1 MSSSVGH
8 NSLVMAV
15 GTAASRL
22 TGQIRTILLAAAVG
36 TTGMAANAYQAGSM
50 IPQVIFTLISG
61 GIFNAVLVPQIVRT
75 LKEDDAED
83 RLNKLITFAIALLA
97 GITLAMMLLTA
108 TTPAFTHLY
117 ANGGK
122 DMLAL
127 TNAFALWCMPQI
139 FFYGL
144 YTVLGQILAAK
155 NHFGMYAWS
164 SVAANIVSCAG
175 FTLFIVMFGKADNQP
190 LSFWTTGKIMLTAGT
205 WTLGVAVQAIV
216 LFVPLF
222 KLGLRYRWRWG
233 VHGIGLR
240 SMGSIAAW
248 SLGIVG
254 IDQLL
259 TIISTRITT
268 NAPLRAHQLFGI
280 DETLVA
286 GNATYQNAFTI
297 YILPYSLIAVS
308 VATAVFPRISRA
320 VADNDLAAARNDLSD
335 ALRNV
340 TLLMSFF
347 SAVFVVLSVPI
358 SLALLPSISV
368 GEAQLMSGPMIAL
381 SLSLPLSSS
390 YLIIQRTFYAFEDGR
405 SPFIFMA
412 VQLSI
417 QMITLLIVTKVF
429 SPLQW
434 TTMRGVAVTL
444 AYTFSFPLLVWM
456 LRKRFENRLDGR
468 RIALSYIKATVAA
481 VAAAI
486 VGIWLRTPVEH
497 ILGAELTPSGGHMN
511 WLQSVGVCVVLGIV
525 IIAVYVGALWGMHT
539 QELVTM
545 VSSLKAR
552 IAARRQSDA
561 AVVPDAAG
569 IAGDADDAMSHL
581 EGGNGSETTDDDA
594 DSHDDS
600 DGTPAAGQDDGQ
612 PAGAATDRAAAD
624 NPDEAPSNGL
634 AQTDTGQHVGLVQD
648 TAVPAAV
655 STTPVVRMTTI
666 TSPAS
671 TRISRYGAE
680 GTMKP
685 QLGDTVINR
694 YTLVSLLRDEPGIQA
709 WKANDRVLARDCQLF
724 IVTDAGAIAKVD
736 AIASSLALSRNRR
749 FTQVL
754 QLQHRGEVSIII
766 TAVDNGLSLTDYFH
780 GPASGTLSNAA
791 MRSILGE
798 TASAMRQ
805 LLVDGLSHYAL
816 STDTIRLTAN
826 GVQLADATLS
836 PMLADTSHAP
846 EGLGAERLATR
857 QLAAV
862 LYSLITRTPSAVD
875 TRFDLSKLGPDVP
888 GEFRL
893 ICHRGL
899 ESDGNS
905 NVVPMESLAEL
916 TALLGDW
923 EPLSHLQN
931 SDIAL
936 PSIDAECSI
945 ANASLKTPDP
955 ARILDFPQDLSSS
968 FEQHSYA
975 QAAQASVMPVS
986 ALASPD
992 ANSENAD
999 HDKALAA
1006 RQQAIQQAM
1015 QQESAEWMKN
1025 SQAVPRNSARQ
1036 DIPHPEVTDSSD
1048 YDFHDIAAA
1057 EVANIMAPSV
1067 PDPDNAI
1074 FPNFNVPPSPYTD
1087 TQATLRFDFA
1097 RKAAK
1102 KAHRLQPPSVN
1113 ESTSRIPVY
1122 DANGLPLPPGDESRR
1137 ALENEQTQILAANTP
1152 VSRPPSFTPTVE
1164 PEKETQ
1170 ESYNPVTQ
1178 DDVADEKLFGRFSTK
1193 VVAIV
1198 VVILVVAAAAGL
1210 ALHSLSGGTTIG
1222 VAKQSGA
1229 WPSQN
1234 LDKVPF
1240 GSSTPTSDASASSS
1254 SGKTSVITEDKDA
1267 SAVPTPTVPEN
1278 NTPYSIDKQEF
1289 LTKPGGQDGYGYYM
1303 HLSEPESVYRFVV
1316 SIRSSG
1322 GTGYLYANTTA
1333 DPTQGE
1339 QVAQFS
1345 FDASG
1350 TTDVKLTKTV
1360 KSQDF
1365 LMWVPRD
1372 SLPGNQ
1378 LYINSVQLY

>member
-1 MSSSVGH
+1 MSSSIGH
-8 NSLVMAV
+8 NSLVMAI

-75 LKEDDAED
+75 LKEEDAEE

-97 GITLAMMLLTA
+97 GITIVMMLLTA
-108 TTPAFTHLY
+108 TTPAFTRLY
-117 ANGGK
+117 ANGGQ

-175 FTLFIVMFGKADNQP
+175 FTLFIVLFGRADRQP
-190 LSFWTTGKIMLTAGT
+190 LSFWTSDKIMLTAGT
-205 WTLGVAVQAIV
+205 WTLGVAIQALV
-216 LFVPLF
+216 LFIPLF
-222 KLGLRYRWRWG
+222 RLGLRYRWRWG

-240 SMGSIAAW
+240 SMGSVAAW

-254 IDQLL
+254 VDQLL

-268 NAPLRAHQLFGI
+268 NAPLRAHQLYGI

-308 VATAVFPRISRA
+308 VATAVFPKISRA
-320 VADNDLAAARNDLSD
+320 VADNDMDTARADLSD

-340 TLLMSFF
+340 SLLMSYFT
-347 SAVFVVLSVPI
+347 AVFVVMSVPV

-381 SLSLPLSSS
+381 SLSLPLSSA

-405 SPFIFMA
+405 SPFVFMA

-417 QMITLLIVTKVF
+417 QMLVLLIVTHSM
-429 SPLQW
+429 SPLHW
-434 TTMRGVAVTL
+434 TMMRGVAVTI
-444 AYTFSFPLLVWM
+444 AYVLSFPLLVWM

-468 RIALSYIKATVAA
+468 RIAMSFIKAGVATVAA
-481 VAAAI
+481 I
-486 VGIWLRTPVEH
+486 VVGLWLRTPIYHLV
-497 ILGAELTPSGGHMN
+497 GADLNGNARHMN
-511 WLQSVGVCVVLGIV
+511 WIQAVAACALLAIIITV
-525 IIAVYVGALWGMHT
+525 IFVGALWGMHT
-539 QELVTM
+539 EELIGLM
-545 VSSLKAR
+545 ASLGNR
-552 IAARRQSDA
+552 LNRRSTAAA
-561 AVVPDAAG
+561 AVTSRAEHTAGGRAGEDGHTAEDSVEQPSTASHGHPD
-569 IAGDADDAMSHL
+569 
-581 EGGNGSETTDDDA
+581 TPVF
-594 DSHDDS
+594 
-600 DGTPAAGQDDGQ
+600 DGHGT
-612 PAGAATDRAAAD
+612 AAA
-624 NPDEAPSNGL
+624 
-634 AQTDTGQHVGLVQD
+634 
-648 TAVPAAV
+648 PAAV
-655 STTPVVRMTTI
+655 STTPVSRMTTI
-666 TSPAS
+666 AP
-671 TRISRYGAE
+671 RSRDVLDME
-680 GTMKP
+680 PKEPMKP
-685 QLGDTVINR
+685 QLGDTIINR
-694 YTLVSLLRDEPGIQA
+694 YTLVSLLRDEPGLQA

-724 IVTDAGAIAKVD
+724 IVTDAGAIPMVD

-749 FTQVL
+749 YTQVL
-754 QLQHRGEVSIII
+754 QLQHRGDVSIII

-780 GPASGTLSNAA
+780 GPASKTLSQAA
-791 MRSILGE
+791 IRSILGE

-805 LLVDGLSHYAL
+805 LLVDGLSHYSL

-826 GVQLADATLS
+826 GVQLADATIS

-846 EGLGAERLATR
+846 AGLSPERLATR

-862 LYSLITRTPSAVD
+862 LYALITRTPSS
-875 TRFDLSKLGPDVP
+875 TETPIDLNRLGPDVP

-899 ESDGNS
+899 GAAGEPG
-905 NVVPMESLAEL
+905 VVPMESLAEL
-916 TALLGDW
+916 TALLGNW
-923 EPLSHLQN
+923 KPLTELHN

-936 PSIDAECSI
+936 PSVDAECSI
-945 ANASLKTPDP
+945 AAAALRAPVP
-955 ARILDFPQDLSSS
+955 EHILDFPQDLSSS
-968 FEQHSYA
+968 FEQHAYAQA
-975 QAAQASVMPVS
+975 QAAQVGAIPAAVPLPSQKETDDQH
-986 ALASPD
+986 AKD
-992 ANSENAD
+992 I
-999 HDKALAA
+999 AA
-1006 RQQAIQQAM
+1006 RQQAMQQAM

-1025 SQAVPRNSARQ
+1025 SQAAPRNPNRQ
-1036 DIPHPEVTDSSD
+1036 PPLPHPDPSDSSD

-1074 FPNFNVPPSPYTD
+1074 FPNFNVPSDPYTD
-1087 TQATLRFDFA
+1087 TQATMRFDFA

-1102 KAHRLQPPSVN
+1102 NAHRLQPPSTV
-1113 ESTSRIPVY
+1113 ESTSRIPVF
-1122 DANGLPLPPGDESRR
+1122 DANGLPVEPGDESRR
-1137 ALENEQTQILAANTP
+1137 ALEDEQTQILAASTP

-1164 PEKETQ
+1164 PEHE
-1170 ESYNPVTQ
+1170 ERSAYNPAAQ
-1178 DDVADEKLFGRFSTK
+1178 DDVADETLFGRFSTK

-1198 VVILVVAAAAGL
+1198 IVIVVVAAAAGL
-1210 ALHSLSGGTTIG
+1210 ALHSLSGGTSIG
-1222 VAKQSGA
+1222 TAKQSSA

-1240 GSSTPTSDASASSS
+1240 GSSTPTSDATGSSKD
-1254 SGKTSVITEDKDA
+1254 SGKGGVITADKDA
-1267 SAVPTPTVPEN
+1267 SAVPSPTVPEN
-1278 NTPYSIDKQEF
+1278 NTPYTIDKQEF
-1289 LTKPGGQDGYGYYM
+1289 LTRPGGQDGFGYYM

-1350 TTDVKLTKTV
+1350 TTEVKLTKTV

-1378 LYINSVQLY
+1378 LYINKVELY

>member
-8 NSLVMAV
+8 NSFVMAV

-97 GITLAMMLLTA
+97 GITIAMMLLTA

-175 FTLFIVMFGKADNQP
+175 FTLFIVMFGKADKQP
-190 LSFWTTGKIMLTAGT
+190 LSFWTTDKIMLTAGT
-205 WTLGVAVQAIV
+205 WTLGVAVQALV
-216 LFVPLF
+216 LFLPLF

-240 SMGSIAAW
+240 SMGSVAAW

-308 VATAVFPRISRA
+308 VATAVFPRVSRA
-320 VADNDLAAARNDLSD
+320 VADNDLNTARDDLSD

-347 SAVFVVLSVPI
+347 SAIFVVLSVPI

-417 QMITLLIVTKVF
+417 QMLTLLITTKVL
-429 SPLQW
+429 SPLDW
-434 TTMRGVAVTL
+434 TLMRGVAVTL
-444 AYTFSFPLLVWM
+444 AYALSFPLLVWM

-468 RIALSYIKATVAA
+468 RIALSYIKATAAA

-486 VGIWLRTPVEH
+486 VGLWLRGPVEH
-497 ILGAELTPSGGHMN
+497 LLGAELTPSGGHMN
-511 WLQSVGVCVVLGIV
+511 WLQSVGVCVVIGIV
-525 IIAVYVGALWGMHT
+525 VIAVYVGALWGMHT
-539 QELVTM
+539 EELVTM
-545 VSSLKAR
+545 LSSLKAR
-552 IAARRQSDA
+552 VASRRSGNAANVD
-561 AVVPDAAG
+561 
-569 IAGDADDAMSHL
+569 GD
-581 EGGNGSETTDDDA
+581 
-594 DSHDDS
+594 
-600 DGTPAAGQDDGQ
+600 Q
-612 PAGAATDRAAAD
+612 PAGDTADESADSTDTTDTTETADNRATSGEPDEPNDSDEPDEPDNPD
-624 NPDEAPSNGL
+624 NPDEPSNPGNR
-634 AQTDTGQHVGLVQD
+634 APDRPRTGPQADSAED
-648 TAVPAAV
+648 TAVPTAV
-655 STTPVVRMTTI
+655 STTPVVRMTTT

-671 TRISRYGAE
+671 TRFSRYGAE

-694 YTLVSLLRDEPGIQA
+694 YTLVSLLRDEPGLQA
-709 WKANDRVLARDCQLF
+709 WKANDRVLARDCQLY
-724 IVTDAGAIAKVD
+724 IVTDADAIAKVD

-754 QLQHRGEVSIII
+754 QLQHRGDVSIII

-780 GPASGTLSNAA
+780 GPASGTLSHAA

-816 STDTIRLTAN
+816 NTDTIRLTAN

-862 LYSLITRTPSAVD
+862 LYALITRTPSSVD
-875 TRFDLSKLGPDVP
+875 TQFDLSKLGPDVP

-899 ESDGNS
+899 ESDGNGS
-905 NVVPMESLAEL
+905 VIPMESLAEL

-945 ANASLKTPDP
+945 ANAALKTPAP
-955 ARILDFPQDLSSS
+955 EHILDFPQDLSSS

-975 QAAQASVMPVS
+975 QAAQASVLPGAS
-986 ALASPD
+986 AAIPD
-992 ANSENAD
+992 AGSNNTD
-999 HDKALAA
+999 HAEALAA

-1025 SQAVPRNSARQ
+1025 SQAVPRNPNRQ
-1036 DIPHPEVTDSSD
+1036 TIPHPEVTDSSD

-1074 FPNFNVPPSPYTD
+1074 FPNFNAASGPYTD
-1087 TQATLRFDFA
+1087 TQATMRFDFA

-1102 KAHRLQPPSVN
+1102 NAHRLQPPSVN

-1122 DANGLPLPPGDESRR
+1122 DANGVPVPPGDESRR
-1137 ALENEQTQILAANTP
+1137 ALENEQTQILASNTP

-1164 PEKETQ
+1164 PEKETH
-1170 ESYNPVTQ
+1170 EDYNPVTQ

-1198 VVILVVAAAAGL
+1198 VVIVVVAAAAGL
-1210 ALHSLSGGTTIG
+1210 ALHSLSGGSTLG
-1222 VAKQSGA
+1222 AAKQSSA

-1240 GSSTPTSDASASSS
+1240 GSSTPTSDASSSGS
-1254 SGKTSVITEDKDA
+1254 SGKSNIITEDKDA
-1267 SAVPTPTVPEN
+1267 SAVPTPKVPEN

-1378 LYINSVQLY
+1378 LYIKSVQLY